1 MLKEEIT
8 QMNEDISLYGD
19 SMKQAIQM
27 SPAKISLLLSKW
39 CSDEPFYL
47 FPLPSY
53 CLIEAM
59 NKHLLRINS
68 ALLEYASWWT
78 PLIHHDKFHPW
89 DWSPGSASG
98 DMVRAVLAHRLLQI
112 VNKIIAMV
120 FLAPL
125 ESAYPEQITF
135 DLQSTQEDDDKDLNP
150 KGKAESK
157 AKAGDNEGD
166 KDGGQ
171 EERQVGD
178 DGDCDETLTTGDDDG
193 GSGGD
198 MSEACDG
205 GEPEKADGNIMREQ
219 WMERRAH
226 VKEQA
231 AAHHQHLVK
240 EAKTTIK
247 YLNAVEKP
255 PKITP
260 KEFGIPTNCL
270 SKLPSH
276 APKNIFHGQEF
287 VVHHTYE

>member
-1 MLKEEIT
+1 MFLQMEDSLTYKGPLWNQLT
-8 QMNEDISLYGD
+8 QN
-19 SMKQAIQM
+19 K
-27 SPAKISLLLSKW
+27 LLLIFSQLK
-39 CSDEPFYL
+39 
-47 FPLPSY
+47 
-53 CLIEAM
+53 
-59 NKHLLRINS
+59 
-68 ALLEYASWWT
+68 
-78 PLIHHDKFHPW
+78 
-89 DWSPGSASG
+89 
-98 DMVRAVLAHRLLQI
+98 Q
-112 VNKIIAMV
+112 
-120 FLAPL
+120 
-125 ESAYPEQITF
+125 
-135 DLQSTQEDDDKDLNP
+135 DDDKDLNP
-150 KGKAESK
+150 KGKAEAK

-178 DGDCDETLTTGDDDG
+178 DGDDNE

-198 MSEACDG
+198 MSEACNG
-205 GEPEKADGNIMREQ
+205 SEPEKADGNIMREQ

-226 VKEQA
+226 AKEQA
-231 AAHHQHLVK
+231 AAHHQHLAK

-287 VVHHTYE
+287 VVHHTYEWVNQLPSSKK